1 MTARQWALIAVLSL
15 FWGGSFFFNAIA
27 RPEVPTFTL
36 VLLRVGGGALIL
48 ILAALTLGHPV
59 PRTGRE
65 WRDFAVMG
73 ALANAIPFVLIVF
86 AQTRITSGMAS
97 VLNASAPLWTAMI
110 AHAFTSDDKLTPQ
123 RGWGVAIGIT
133 GVATLVGPAAL
144 QAKGADTLGMLAVIA
159 ATMSYGFAG
168 LWGRRFKEVPPIV
181 MSAAQLVCSTA
192 LLIPFAVVL
201 EHPWDQAV
209 PSLPALAAIAALAVV
224 STALGFLIF
233 FQIMAEAGATN
244 AMMVTLLVPMS
255 ATLLGVLVLHE
266 PLTTQQLAGGLL
278 IGAALLIIDGRLW
291 RFIQRQRA

>member
-1 MTARQWALIAVLSL
+1 MTARQWALIALLSL

-48 ILAALTLGHPV
+48 IVSALALGHQF
-59 PRTGRE
+59 PRTVRE

-97 VLNASAPLWTAMI
+97 VLNASAPLWTALI

-123 RGWGVAIGIT
+123 RGLGVAVGLA

-144 QAKGADTLGMLAVIA
+144 QTMGADIWGMAAVIA

-168 LWGRRFKEVPPIV
+168 LWGRRFKFVPPIV

-192 LLIPFAVVL
+192 LLLPFAVVL
-201 EHPWDQAV
+201 EHPWDQPV
-209 PSLPALAAIAALAVV
+209 PSLPALASIAALAIF

-244 AMMVTLLVPMS
+244 AMLVTLLVPVS

-266 PLTTQQLAGGLL
+266 PLTPQQIAGGLL
-278 IGAALLIIDGRLW
+278 IAAALLIIDGRLW

>member
-1 MTARQWALIAVLSL
+1 MTARQWALIALLSL

-48 ILAALTLGHPV
+48 IVAALALGHQF
-59 PRTGRE
+59 PRTVRE

-97 VLNASAPLWTAMI
+97 VLNASAPLWTALI

-123 RGWGVAIGIT
+123 RGLGVAVGLA

-144 QAKGADTLGMLAVIA
+144 QTMGADIWGMAAVIA

-168 LWGRRFKEVPPIV
+168 LWGRRFKFVPPIV

-192 LLIPFAVVL
+192 LLLPFAVVL
-201 EHPWDQAV
+201 EHPWDQPV
-209 PSLPALAAIAALAVV
+209 PSLPALASIAALAIF

-244 AMMVTLLVPMS
+244 AMLVTLLVPVS

-266 PLTTQQLAGGLL
+266 PLTPQQIAGGLL
-278 IGAALLIIDGRLW
+278 IAAALLIIDGRLW